1 MWKSVVICLK
11 PVGLKGGTANFGSLQ
26 VKLFFGIH
34 HFLFSL
40 SIWAFLFLYFPNLS
54 QKKKKCLEQWR
65 GISIKELDP
74 LLGLWAQRWM
84 IINVY
89 GSYRW
94 VHNPSHYPNHWPL
107 HCLLEFTH
115 FCASGGHVGWK
126 WQSNQCDDSSR
137 YRKSPGETTKSET
150 RRSLQ

>member
-54 QKKKKCLEQWR
+54 QKKKKMSRAVKGYKYQGARSFTWLVSSKVNDYKRIWFLQMSSQPITLPKPLAPPLSPRIHSLLCKWR
-65 GISIKELDP
+65 
-74 LLGLWAQRWM
+74 A
-84 IINVY
+84 
-89 GSYRW
+89 
-94 VHNPSHYPNHWPL
+94 
-107 HCLLEFTH
+107 
-115 FCASGGHVGWK
+115 
-126 WQSNQCDDSSR
+126 
-137 YRKSPGETTKSET
+137 
-150 RRSLQ
+150 RRMKMAK